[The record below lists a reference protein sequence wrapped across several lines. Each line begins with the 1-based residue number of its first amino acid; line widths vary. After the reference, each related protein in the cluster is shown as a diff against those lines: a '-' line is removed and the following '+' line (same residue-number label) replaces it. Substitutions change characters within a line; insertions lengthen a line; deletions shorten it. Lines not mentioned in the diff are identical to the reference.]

1 MLAGVETEACATV
14 ESAAQAVNRALG
26 DAELGVLLVDEA
38 LMTALDPGT
47 LRRLEASERPL
58 AITVPLDVSAGAE
71 REHLEQMIQRIIG
84 YQVRLE

>member
-1 MLAGVETEACATV
+1 
-14 ESAAQAVNRALG
+14 
-26 DAELGVLLVDEA
+26 
-38 LMTALDPGT
+38 MTALDPGT